1 MTQSNADNPTASSS
15 APFLPHGGRLR
26 AAAREEGIPLEEWL
40 DLSTGINPN
49 GWPVP
54 AVPTS
59 QWMRLPEED
68 DGLEAAATHYY
79 GSDPLLPVAGSQA
92 AIQALPT
99 LLPPGRCVGVL
110 HPSYGE
116 HAHAWKQAG
125 HTVRALAPET
135 IEEHLPAL
143 DVLLLVYP
151 NNPTGALFDPARLQS
166 WHQRLAD
173 KGGWLIIDEAFMDA
187 TPERSLAPTC
197 PQPGLIVLRSLGKFF
212 GLAGARVG
220 FVFAE
225 VDIRQRLAAALG
237 PWTVTG
243 PSRWVATQALEDR
256 DWQEQTRFS
265 LYEAGARLRDCL
277 DIHGLPPDGGTSLFQ
292 WGRTDQ
298 AREIHQALR
307 RQGILT
313 RLFTD
318 PLSLRFGLPAD
329 ESQWQRLEDALKEV
343 LGASGA

>member
-1 MTQSNADNPTASSS
+1 MTQSNADNPVGSPL

-54 AVPTS
+54 PVPGAH
-59 QWMRLPEED
+59 WVRLPEEE
-68 DGLEAAATHYY
+68 DGLEAAAKHYY
-79 GSDPLLPVAGSQA
+79 GSPAVLPVAGSQA

-99 LLPPGRCVGVL
+99 LLKPGRCVGVL
-110 HPSYGE
+110 HPSYAE
-116 HAHAWKQAG
+116 HAHAWERAG
-125 HTVRALAPET
+125 HTVRPLAPES

-143 DVLLLVYP
+143 DVLLLVHP
-151 NNPTGALFDPARLQS
+151 NNPTGALFGPARLQS

-187 TPERSLAPTC
+187 TPERSLAPIC

-225 VDIRQRLAAALG
+225 ADIRQRLAAALG

-243 PSRWVATQALEDR
+243 PSRWVATQALEDL
-256 DWQEQTRFS
+256 DWQEQTRLS

-277 DIHGLPPDGGTSLFQ
+277 DTHGLPPDGGTSLFQ
-292 WGRTDQ
+292 WIRTDQ
-298 AREIHQALR
+298 ARELHQALR

-313 RLFTD
+313 RLFTE
-318 PLSLRFGLPAD
+318 PLSLRFGLPAN
-329 ESQWQRLEDALKEV
+329 EQQWQRLEEALSET
-343 LGASGA
+343 LRENGA